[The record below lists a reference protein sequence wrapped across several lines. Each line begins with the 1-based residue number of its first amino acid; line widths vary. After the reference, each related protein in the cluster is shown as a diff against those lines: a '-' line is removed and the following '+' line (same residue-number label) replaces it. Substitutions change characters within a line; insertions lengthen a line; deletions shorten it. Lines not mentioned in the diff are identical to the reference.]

1 MELLSTWPCSAT
13 ASLGLSG
20 EGVGKQSAACES
32 QNEHSLPADAA
43 LGSRCGSVLLNVEF
57 CCVVQPVSSR
67 LVVICNPE
75 S

>member
-1 MELLSTWPCSAT
+1 M
-13 ASLGLSG
+13 
-20 EGVGKQSAACES
+20 GKQSAACES

-43 LGSRCGSVLLNVEF
+43 LGSRRGSVLLNVEF